1 MSEQLLLNYKTDN
14 ELAENKLK
22 TNNQKCKVISATVA
36 FFDKQNKIAISD
48 NGQGLESMRPGV
60 TKKKFT

>member
-22 TNNQKCKVISATVA
+22 TNNQKCKVILATVA
-36 FFDKQNKIAISD
+36 FFDKQNKIAISY
-48 NGQGLESMRPGV
+48 NGQGLESVRTGV
-60 TKKKFT
+60 SRKKFT